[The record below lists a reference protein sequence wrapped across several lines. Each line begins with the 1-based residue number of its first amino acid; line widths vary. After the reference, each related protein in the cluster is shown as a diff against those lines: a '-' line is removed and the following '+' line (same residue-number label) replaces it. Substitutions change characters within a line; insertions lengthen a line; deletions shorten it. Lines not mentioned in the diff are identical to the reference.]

1 MNDAATSIAEEIGS
15 RWKPYPVYKDSGVK
29 WLGEIPEHWAILR
42 TKSLERNAASL
53 AQTGPFGAQLHASD
67 YLDKSEDGVPLILI
81 KNVNNLRIVAENMP
95 KISFEKAEQL
105 ASYRLE
111 PGDIVFSRVGS
122 VGRIALAGEREK
134 GWLISGQMLRLRFK
148 NVKLHLPFALYAI
161 SSSRVLSYFDLTTV
175 GTTRDSINTDILR
188 GLPISIPPKSE
199 QRTIASFLD
208 RETAHIDTLIAK
220 KERLIE
226 LLTEKRSAL
235 ISHAVTKGL
244 DPTVPMKDPGVE
256 WIGEIPAHWEVVPL
270 RAVLKQRGEYNIGPQ
285 TTNIL
290 SVVKDVG
297 VINYDEREA
306 SGNKKSEN
314 VEQYKIIHKGDLV
327 VNRMNVIIGSV
338 GISPEYGTASI
349 EYYVLYA
356 NDNNTETEYYGHIFC
371 SKAFQTNLARLGS
384 GILGHRLRIPFDILK
399 TEMLP
404 KPPINEQKSIST
416 YLNELR
422 NTDSV
427 VTQKVQQAIAVLK
440 EYRTA
445 IISAAVTGK
454 IDVREEVP

>member
-1 MNDAATSIAEEIGS
+1 
-15 RWKPYPVYKDSGVK
+15 
-29 WLGEIPEHWAILR
+29 
-42 TKSLERNAASL
+42 
-53 AQTGPFGAQLHASD
+53 
-67 YLDKSEDGVPLILI
+67 
-81 KNVNNLRIVAENMP
+81 
-95 KISFEKAEQL
+95 
-105 ASYRLE
+105 
-111 PGDIVFSRVGS
+111 
-122 VGRIALAGEREK
+122 
-134 GWLISGQMLRLRFK
+134 
-148 NVKLHLPFALYAI
+148 
-161 SSSRVLSYFDLTTV
+161 
-175 GTTRDSINTDILR
+175 
-188 GLPISIPPKSE
+188 
-199 QRTIASFLD
+199 
-208 RETAHIDTLIAK
+208 
-220 KERLIE
+220 
-226 LLTEKRSAL
+226 
-235 ISHAVTKGL
+235 
-244 DPTVPMKDPGVE
+244 
-256 WIGEIPAHWEVVPL
+256 
-270 RAVLKQRGEYNIGPQ
+270 
-285 TTNIL
+285 
-290 SVVKDVG
+290 
-297 VINYDEREA
+297 
-306 SGNKKSEN
+306 
-314 VEQYKIIHKGDLV
+314 
-327 VNRMNVIIGSV
+327 MNVIIGSV